1 MDHYQPMVDSLKYMS
16 KLSLDVASYLFVH
29 RLGGS
34 GRARLKGDGVNL
46 SHWLTSLASFIG
58 SFFHKYPETELDGLL
73 HYLVGRLR
81 EKRRFHT
88 STPSRRR
95 RDSLSTYARACWCVS
110 RARSRR
116 IAVRLK
122 RDSSTWQVAPRGGV
136 LARAI
141 ITDAVIRAE
150 GAGGRA

>member
-81 EKRRFHT
+81 EKR
-88 STPSRRR
+88 
-95 RDSLSTYARACWCVS
+95 SLELIV
-110 RARSRR
+110 
-116 IAVRLK
+116 LK
-122 RDSSTWQVAPRGGV
+122 EV
-136 LARAI
+136 LAKAR
-141 ITDAVIRAE
+141 VCVCVCVCVWCSLMVLWFSNLS
-150 GAGGRA
+150 